1 MFVCLFVL
9 LICLRCVLRWWQM
22 SKIFRKRSRK
32 NLCGLTMTSLLLR
45 WLLKLLQQQQQLN
58 KFQNPSGAFDRRGPF
73 TFSCH
78 LVVRCCSAQL
88 PVWPVIERR
97 GHIPAVR
104 TAHELSLSSVL
115 SSSQLF
121 ATGWGHWRPNRR
133 QAKLATP
140 SPRRRRPNKGKAPTS
155 SCWRRLPLCEHLKT
169 FNNKMITSLQ
179 SD

>member
-1 MFVCLFVL
+1 M
-9 LICLRCVLRWWQM
+9 I
-22 SKIFRKRSRK
+22 KIFWKRSRK
-32 NLCGLTMTSLLLR
+32 NLCGLTMTLLLL
-45 WLLKLLQQQQQLN
+45 WWVLKLLQQQQLN

-73 TFSCH
+73 TFYCH

-104 TAHELSLSSVL
+104 TAHELSSSSVP

-121 ATGWGHWRPNRR
+121 ATGWGHWRPNRQ
-133 QAKLATP
+133 QAKIATP
-140 SPRRRRPNKGKAPTS
+140 SQRRRRKKGKAPTS
-155 SCWRRLPLCEHLKT
+155 SCWRRMPLCKHLKT
-169 FNNKMITSLQ
+169 FNNKMITSQL